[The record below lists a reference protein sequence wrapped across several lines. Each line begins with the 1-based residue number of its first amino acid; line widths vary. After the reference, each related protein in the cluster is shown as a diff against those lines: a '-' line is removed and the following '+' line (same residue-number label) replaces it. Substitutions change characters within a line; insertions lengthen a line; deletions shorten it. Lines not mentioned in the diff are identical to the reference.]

1 MEAMVNKFQ
10 AKFRKAK
17 EEISR
22 WDELQSHLVSHF
34 RNASSI
40 IDRLQVLQNSKNYA
54 DLNCIN
60 GIQDALL
67 SKQMGSLE
75 NIMVS
80 MRNTLEEFH
89 KIVLFLEKIHRDGG
103 GQIVKGGSSRLTIKQ
118 LQQRVGVK
126 PTLNDCLDGL
136 LFLHDIHNSEYQLK
150 VSIIS
155 AVSAGALKLSGSDLS
170 ALLQLLIDQPNI
182 PSEEVQ
188 FAFDIIF
195 AEEC

>member
-1 MEAMVNKFQ
+1 METMVNKFQ
-10 AKFRKAK
+10 AKFRKAR

-22 WDELQSHLVSHF
+22 WDELQSLLVSQF

-54 DLNCIN
+54 NLNCIN

-80 MRNTLEEFH
+80 MRSTLEEFH
-89 KIVLFLEKIHRDGG
+89 KIVLSLEKIHRDGR
-103 GQIVKGGSSRLTIKQ
+103 QLVKGGSSRPTIKQ
-118 LQQRVGVK
+118 LQQRVGIK
-126 PTLNDCLDGL
+126 PTLTDCLDGL

-150 VSIIS
+150 TSIIL
-155 AVSAGALKLSGSDLS
+155 ALSAGALKLSGSDLS

-188 FAFDIIF
+188 FVFDIIF

>member
-1 MEAMVNKFQ
+1 MEVMVNKFQ
-10 AKFRKAK
+10 AKYKKAR

-22 WDELQSHLVSHF
+22 WDELQSHLVSQF

-54 DLNCIN
+54 NLIFIG

-80 MRNTLEEFH
+80 MRSTVEEFH
-89 KIVLFLEKIHRDGG
+89 KIVLSLERIHRDGR
-103 GQIVKGGSSRLTIKQ
+103 QLVKGGSSCPTMKQ
-118 LQQRVGVK
+118 LQQRLGIK
-126 PTLNDCLDGL
+126 PSLTDCLDGL
-136 LFLHDIHNSEYQLK
+136 LFLHDIHDSEYQLK
-150 VSIIS
+150 TSIIL
-155 AVSAGALKLSGSDLS
+155 AVSAGALKLSGNDLS
-170 ALLQLLIDQPNI
+170 ELLQLLIDQPNI

-188 FAFDIIF
+188 FVFDVIC

>member
-1 MEAMVNKFQ
+1 METMVNKFQ
-10 AKFRKAK
+10 AKFRKAR

-22 WDELQSHLVSHF
+22 WDELQSLLVSQF

-54 DLNCIN
+54 NLNCIN

-80 MRNTLEEFH
+80 MRSTLEEFH
-89 KIVLFLEKIHRDGG
+89 KIVLSLEKIHRDGR
-103 GQIVKGGSSRLTIKQ
+103 QLVKGGSSRPTIKQ
-118 LQQRVGVK
+118 LQQRVGIK
-126 PTLNDCLDGL
+126 PTLTDCLDGL

-150 VSIIS
+150 TSIIL
-155 AVSAGALKLSGSDLS
+155 ALSAGALKLSGSDLS

-182 PSEEVQ
+182 PSEEGMKELFVSS
-188 FAFDIIF
+188 I
-195 AEEC
+195 CL